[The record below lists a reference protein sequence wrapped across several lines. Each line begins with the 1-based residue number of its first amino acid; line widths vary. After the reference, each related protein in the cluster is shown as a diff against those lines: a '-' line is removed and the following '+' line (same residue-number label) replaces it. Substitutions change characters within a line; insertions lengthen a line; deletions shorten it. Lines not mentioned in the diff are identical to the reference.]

1 MRILGLE
8 TSCDETA
15 AAVVEDGTA
24 VLSNV
29 VATQHDL
36 HERYAGVVPE
46 IASRAHLERLL
57 PVVQDALDQAGVKA
71 NDLDAIAVGNRPGLV
86 GSLIVGV
93 SAAKALAW
101 SLGLPLVGVDHVRA
115 HLHAAFLKDVSRE
128 PYAAGRGE
136 QPEDETASTP
146 HDPPP
151 TAPPHE
157 ALGLV
162 VSGGHTS
169 LYRLSADGVTTRL
182 GRTIDDAVGEAYDKA
197 GVLLNAGYPGG
208 PNIDRLAQTGDPNG
222 PDIPKLP
229 VSMLGADSLDFSF
242 SGLKTAL
249 LYAVRGHP
257 EGRGKSATFPRTI
270 DDLTD
275 TRRADLAA
283 AFQHAAVEA
292 VIRKLGR
299 ARRGRMRVEALVVG
313 GGVSANSELRRR
325 LAEFAEQHG
334 LSLHLPALAYC
345 VDNAAMIAGYAA
357 VTLAAD
363 GPDDLTLPVVA
374 TSKA

>member
-1 MRILGLE
+1 MLILGLE

-15 AAVVEDGTA
+15 AAVVQDG
-24 VLSNV
+24 VVVRSNV

-36 HERYAGVVPE
+36 HQRYAGVVPE
-46 IASRAHLERLL
+46 IASRAHLERLT
-57 PVVQDALDQAGVKA
+57 PVVQDALTQAGVA
-71 NDLDAIAVGNRPGLV
+71 ATGLDAIAVGNRPGLV

-93 SAAKALAW
+93 SGAKALAW
-101 SLGLPLVGVDHVRA
+101 SLDKPLIGVDHVRA
-115 HLHAAFLKDVSRE
+115 HLHAAQLVETGARTS
-128 PYAAGRGE
+128 A
-136 QPEDETASTP
+136 QPTLP
-146 HDPPP
+146 
-151 TAPPHE
+151 

-169 LYRLSADGVTTRL
+169 LYRLSADGDTTRL
-182 GRTIDDAVGEAYDKA
+182 GRTIDDAIGEAYDKA

-208 PNIDRLAQTGDPNG
+208 PNIDKLAQSGNRHGDPNG
-222 PDIPKLP
+222 PDIPTLP
-229 VSMLGADSLDFSF
+229 VSMLDAGSLDFSF

-257 EGRGKSATFPRTI
+257 VGRGKSATFPRSI

-275 TRRADLAA
+275 ARRADLAA

-292 VIRKLGR
+292 IVRKLGR
-299 ARRGRMRVEALVVG
+299 ALQQNAGIHALIVG

-325 LAEFAEQHG
+325 LAAFTDQRG
-334 LSLHLPALAYC
+334 LSLHLPAMPYC

-357 VTLAAD
+357 QRLAVGD
-363 GPDDLTLPVVA
+363 TDDLHLPVLA
-374 TSKA
+374 TSRV

>member
-36 HERYAGVVPE
+36 HQRYAGVVPE

-57 PVVQDALDQAGVKA
+57 PVVQDALDQAGVQA
-71 NDLDAIAVGNRPGLV
+71 TDLDAIAVGNRPGLV

-101 SLGLPLVGVDHVRA
+101 SLNKPLMGVDHVRA
-115 HLHAAFLKDVSRE
+115 HLHAAQLAD
-128 PYAAGRGE
+128 GG
-136 QPEDETASTP
+136 TT
-146 HDPPP
+146 P
-151 TAPPHE
+151 TAPPPLP
-157 ALGLV
+157 AVGLV

-169 LYRLSADGVTTRL
+169 LYRLCKDGAVVRL

-208 PNIDRLAQTGDPNG
+208 PNVDRLAQTGDPNG

-257 EGRGKSATFPRTI
+257 EGRGKSARFPRTI

-299 ARRGRMRVEALVVG
+299 TLKLGDPVLALVVG

-325 LAEFAEQHG
+325 LAEFAERQG